1 MITFFNTLHRKK
13 EEFLPIKKEEVT
25 IYSCG
30 PTVYN
35 FAHIGNLSS
44 YIFVDVLKR
53 YLGVLGFHVKHV
65 MNITD
70 VDDKTIQGAVD
81 AHKSLAD
88 FTQYYE
94 KEFFRDLTRL
104 NILPPDITP
113 RATQNISDIIA
124 FIELLIKKGHAYEQ
138 DGSVY
143 FKIST
148 FPQYGQLSHLN
159 VAGMKTGA
167 SGIDV
172 DEYEKENV
180 RDFVL
185 WKKWKPQDG
194 EVGWESPFGRGRP
207 GWHIECSVMST
218 KYLGAQFD
226 IHTGGADLIFP
237 HHENEIAQ
245 SESATGKIP
254 ARFWLYK
261 EFLLVNDEKM
271 SKSLGN
277 IKTLHDMAPTVLDA
291 MAFRYLIAASH
302 YRSRINF
309 TTQAFEMAR
318 NTVEGLRIFR
328 EKLEHL
334 ENNLTCNNLM
344 DESIKLARE
353 KIFVALDNDLDTPQA
368 VAAMF
373 EFVHATEALLTKKS
387 LCSKEARQAAGFI
400 DEIDKI
406 FGVLEPL
413 RKKTDVLQEKIK
425 GLVTER
431 EKVRQQK
438 DWSRS
443 DELREEIL
451 RQGAVVEDT
460 PSGVTWYYREADK

>member
-13 EEFLPIKKEEVT
+13 EGFLPIKKDEVT

-44 YIFVDVLKR
+44 YVFVDVLKR

-70 VDDKTIQGAVD
+70 VDDKTIQGAVG

-94 KEFFRDLTRL
+94 KEFFQDLTRL

-113 RATQNISDIIA
+113 RATQNISDIVA

-277 IKTLHDMAPTVLDA
+277 IKTLHDIAHTVLGA

-309 TTQAFEMAR
+309 TAQAFEMAR

-353 KIFVALDNDLDTPQA
+353 KIFSALDNDLDTPQA

-373 EFVHATEALLTKKS
+373 EFVHATEALWTKKS

-400 DEIDKI
+400 DEMDKI
-406 FGVLEPL
+406 FGVLDPL
-413 RKKTDVLQEKIK
+413 RKKTDALQEKIK

-431 EKVRQQK
+431 EKVRLQK